1 MCRMQV
7 SRCRMLNIPQYD
19 QDVHSL
25 KVFMSRLHRKIRFF
39 TSKIN
44 LVEIFASVKENLNL
58 WIHFSFSFNNKV
70 RL

>member
-44 LVEIFASVKENLNL
+44 LVEIFASVKENYE
-58 WIHFSFSFNNKV
+58 FMDSFFIFF
-70 RL
+70 